1 MAAQLDEVDRH
12 RGLGGAVLVRGSGG
26 DSHQA
31 GLVPV
36 IHGNGGIVLRPV
48 DVQALIA
55 ADTPL
60 YLLAGVL
67 GADFR
72 IDDYAGI
79 LVDVHI
85 DIAAGNLLAV
95 SQQIHPGHPGNQ
107 NQLQLLADLVLVQ
120 PVIGLDGNGLALQDS
135 LGIGLQYAAGRQIG
149 IARIVRVNELPQEN
163 LVGVAGVLGS
173 QGECLTGQNLTLLF
187 GSIRGGGD
195 DDGAQQR
202 CAKLGQLVL
211 QQLRGLLGRIGLLHG
226 SLGCFRGLR
235 GRGGLG
241 RLRSGSGGFGSRGFR
256 SLGHC
261 GCLSGFRNSGSL
273 GGLRNH
279 RGLRLLNNSGFRLGY
294 ILCQCLEGH
303 QRQKHH
309 HCQKQ
314 GKNTL
319 AHRSCLLIL
328 LATII
333 VVTICTDC
341 NISVIRLQP

>member
-1 MAAQLDEVDRH
+1 MDRH
-12 RGLGGAVLVRGSGG
+12 RSLGCAVLVRGSGG

-48 DVQALIA
+48 DVQALVP

-72 IDDYAGI
+72 TDDHAGI

-85 DIAAGNLLAV
+85 HIAAGDLLAV

-120 PVIGLDGNGLALQDS
+120 PVIGLNGNGLALQDS

-173 QGECLTGQNLTLLF
+173 QGECLAGQNLTLLF
-187 GSIRGGGD
+187 GSIRSGNGH
-195 DDGAQQR
+195 DGASHSIQVQI
-202 CAKLGQLVL
+202 LIHQI
-211 QQLRGLLGRIGLLHG
+211 RGLLGRIGLLHG
-226 SLGCFRGLR
+226 SLGCLSGLR

-279 RGLRLLNNSGFRLGY
+279 RSLRLLNNSGFRLGY

-309 HCQKQ
+309 HCQNQ
-314 GKNTL
+314 GKNSL
-319 AHRSCLLIL
+319 AHSFCLLIL
-328 LATII
+328 LATIV